1 MDISFNCDEC
11 GQQIVIDGAGEGILV
26 TCPKCGAQI
35 TVPTPTAA
43 TTRSS
48 TKSADSSLHRE
59 TFSDKGESIEQ
70 RWSRM
75 LELAPSRQIH
85 AGERGKAL
93 MAIQTDE
100 LEARNDPLVG
110 RALAALRLVQ
120 ANAAVG
126 VSLDRYSASVADAWL
141 AIDDLV
147 SARDTQYPVCI
158 AWLVSAF
165 GNYRNALNLWGQT
178 TRSTTQF
185 MGGGFGVEG
194 FLIGAAISTGL
205 NAMIDATDGK
215 RASSVA
221 ASIHED
227 WSFAAGKIEM
237 LRQALAQVAGAPGNR
252 PIRVNFTQKWPLD
265 KAW

>member
-1 MDISFNCDEC
+1 MRM
-11 GQQIVIDGAGEGILV
+11 LV
-26 TCPKCGAQI
+26 QCPKCEAPI
-35 TVPTPTAA
+35 TVPTPTAT
-43 TTRSS
+43 TTRSP
-48 TKSADSSLHRE
+48 TKTADSALRRE
-59 TFSDKGESIEQ
+59 TFSDKSESIEQ
-70 RWSRM
+70 RWSRV

-85 AGERGKAL
+85 AGERGRAL

-100 LEARNDPLVG
+100 LEGRNDPWVG

-141 AIDDLV
+141 ALDDLV
-147 SARDTQYPVCI
+147 AANDTQYPICI

-165 GNYRNALNLWGQT
+165 GNYRNALNQWGQA
-178 TRSTTQF
+178 TRNTTQF
-185 MGGGFGVEG
+185 MGGGFGVTG

-205 NAMIDATDGK
+205 NAMMDVADGE

-227 WSFAAGKIEM
+227 WSFAAAK
-237 LRQALAQVAGAPGNR
+237 
-252 PIRVNFTQKWPLD
+252 D
-265 KAW
+265 